1 MNKVQKLQGYI
12 KAAYSYLLRLRDVR
26 VAGQAIFIVIV
37 LLVSWSGVKSIDTN
51 YALQKQI
58 AQLQQQNTV
67 EQLQNNNQKLQND
80 YYNSDQYLELSARQ
94 NFGLAAPGETELIV
108 PKDIALSYTTPL
120 PTPATTKDINND
132 APFYERNIQ
141 AWVDFFLHR
150 QPATD

>member
-1 MNKVQKLQGYI
+1 MHTLQKLQHYA
-12 KAAYSYLLRLRDVR
+12 KVAYSYLSRLRDVR
-26 VAGQAIFIVIV
+26 VAGQVVFVVIV

-58 AQLQQQNTV
+58 SQLQQQNTV

-108 PKDIALSYTTPL
+108 PKAVALSYTTPL
-120 PTPATTKDINND
+120 PTSATTKDASGNI
-132 APFYERNIQ
+132 PFYERNVQ
-141 AWVDFFLHR
+141 AWINFFLHR
-150 QPATD
+150 PPVD

>member
-1 MNKVQKLQGYI
+1 MKKAQKIQDYI
-12 KAAYSYLLRLRDVR
+12 KIVFSYLSRLRDVR
-26 VAGQAIFIVIV
+26 VAGQVVFIVIV

-51 YALQKQI
+51 YSLQKQI

-67 EQLQNNNQKLQND
+67 AQLQNNNQKLQND

-108 PKDIALSYTTPL
+108 PKSVALSYTTPL
-120 PTPATTKDINND
+120 PTSNATSDANSK
-132 APFYERNIQ
+132 APFYARNIQ
-141 AWVDFFLHR
+141 AWIDFFLHR